1 MFDGKLEIKAK
12 ENFMRGRKTTDGNI
26 LGWYQ
31 EDEKQQNDQIC
42 GNFLQFLVSGLV
54 LSIESLN
61 LFPIALGMS

>member
-31 EDEKQQNDQIC
+31 EDEKQQNDHIC
-42 GNFLQFLVSGLV
+42 EKFFCNFWSQA
-54 LSIESLN
+54 
-61 LFPIALGMS
+61 LFYP